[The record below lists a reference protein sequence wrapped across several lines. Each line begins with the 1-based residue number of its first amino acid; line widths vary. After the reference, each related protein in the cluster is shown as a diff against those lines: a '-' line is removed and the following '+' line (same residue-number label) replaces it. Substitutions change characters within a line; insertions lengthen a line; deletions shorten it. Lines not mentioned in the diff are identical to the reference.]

1 MTRSFHRLGFTMI
14 ELLVV
19 IAVIGLLAVTVLSTI
34 NPIEQINKSR
44 DASSQS
50 DASQL
55 IAALDRYY
63 ASNEMYPWNK
73 FCETNTSCQAGE
85 KLAEQA
91 FPIASGQACAPV
103 SSGAGAG
110 SCLLAGGTSVQV
122 DDWLSFLSNTNE
134 VKDTFLRR
142 IYNRGA
148 STQEQ
153 LWLYKADGIGKSVA
167 VCFKPR
173 SNQQKRDAITTC
185 LKYQA
190 SLAEQGLPTSA
201 CPANDYATL
210 TTETAITTAIAS
222 SRNELICMPLGT
234 AK

>member
-1 MTRSFHRLGFTMI
+1 MSRSLHRLGFTMI

-73 FCETNTSCQAGE
+73 FCEGGTCLDAE
-85 KLAEQA
+85 KLAENT
-91 FPIASGQACAPV
+91 FPVASGVACSPV
-103 SSGAGAG
+103 GSNPGSGT
-110 SCLLAGGTSVQV
+110 CLLSKASAEK
-122 DDWLSFLSNTNE
+122 WLPSLSASNE
-134 VKDTFLRR
+134 VKDTFVQR
-142 IYNRGA
+142 IYNKGA
-148 STQEQ
+148 SAQEQ
-153 LWLYKADGIGKSVA
+153 LWLYKAAGVGKSVA

-185 LKYQA
+185 RAYKA
-190 SLAEQGLPTSA
+190 SLDKQGLPESA
-201 CPANDYATL
+201 CPLDASVYTGLD
-210 TTETAITTAIAS
+210 TEAEINSAIATT
-222 SRNELICMPLGT
+222 RNELICMPLGT